1 MNTAPGFPAMVRG
14 GWPFLM
20 VGGAT
25 IDVEGWPMVF
35 TTVVGTPVTWLR
47 TVAEAGTFTG
57 VRVPGVLFFEPP
69 PVTWTITTTTTATTT
84 TATMAK
90 IMVEALKRDG
100 GLAPGL

>member
-1 MNTAPGFPAMVRG
+1 MNTAPGFPAMVRA
-14 GWPFLM
+14 GWPFLI

-25 IDVEGWPMVF
+25 IDVDGWPMVL
-35 TTVVGTPVTWLR
+35 TTEVGTPVTWLR
-47 TVAEAGTFTG
+47 TVAEAGTMEG
-57 VRVPGVLFFEPP
+57 ASVDGVLLLEP

-90 IMVEALKRDG
+90 IMVDALKRDG